1 MMSLSENLK
10 VLRKQKGLSQEQLAE
25 QLNVSRQAVSKW
37 ESNNGMPEMDSL
49 IILSEIF
56 ECTIDDLLKKD
67 LTDHDPTVKQIY
79 EKHYDDECLKLFD
92 IFVEHQTYLLKK

>member
-1 MMSLSENLK
+1 M
-10 VLRKQKGLSQEQLAE
+10 SQEQLAE

-67 LTDHDPTVKQIY
+67 LTDHSHYIYYQSVPEQLLQI
-79 EKHYDDECLKLFD
+79 KSILHL
-92 IFVEHQTYLLKK
+92 QQ